1 MHCNTKFF
9 DSQAE
14 KNIGSRIDH
23 FFHSYCVGS
32 LLNQA
37 GIRKLGFGALFLFK
51 GLFHLIFM
59 GKSMYISLIRNREA
73 GCEKSTIY
81 RFLNTPTFNW
91 RNFLIRLT
99 QRVINQFFTP
109 LTSEDREKVLIIDD
123 SPYERDRSK
132 KVELLSW
139 IFDHNRRIMKRGFR
153 LLTLGW
159 SDGTSFLPVDFALLA
174 SAKKEKQLQE
184 VNPAIDKRSCGGHRR
199 REAVRKATDMAVTMV
214 KRALSRGLKADYVLF
229 DSWFSFPSV
238 IDQIAGLGIH
248 VICHLKPMPRIT
260 YFYNGEWLTL
270 KQIYRKVRKRRGK
283 ARILAS
289 VEVRLRSEREVKIV
303 FVRHRQTKGWIALL
317 STHCN
322 LPDDE
327 VVRIY
332 GKRWDIEVF
341 FKICK
346 SFLAL
351 AKEIQMRSYDALIA
365 HTTLVMVRYIFLS
378 VEHRG
383 QNDDR
388 TIGLLFHACCE
399 EIADLNYLEAMKRI
413 LSVLADK
420 LRNISCLT
428 EEIIKELIDSIMES
442 LNYLFLPAVRC
453 GCES

>member
-1 MHCNTKFF
+1 MKAEFTAIIEAAPEGGYWAICPEVPGANGQGETIEEVKNNLR
-9 DSQAE
+9 QAIE
-14 KNIGSRIDH
+14 
-23 FFHSYCVGS
+23 
-32 LLNQA
+32 
-37 GIRKLGFGALFLFK
+37 
-51 GLFHLIFM
+51 LI
-59 GKSMYISLIRNREA
+59 L
-73 GCEKSTIY
+73 
-81 RFLNTPTFNW
+81 
-91 RNFLIRLT
+91 
-99 QRVINQFFTP
+99 
-109 LTSEDREKVLIIDD
+109 EDRREDILRGLPEDAIQEKVLIIDD

-159 SDGTSFLPVDFALLA
+159 SDGTSFLPVDFVLLA

-199 REAVRKATDMAVTMV
+199 REAVQKATDMAVTMV

-260 YFYNGEWLTL
+260 YFHNGDWLTL
-270 KQIYRKVRKRRGK
+270 KQLYRKVRKRRGK

-289 VEVRLRSEREVKIV
+289 VEVSLKNKRKVRIV

-317 STHCN
+317 STQCD

-346 SFLAL
+346 SFL
-351 AKEIQMRSYDALIA
+351 
-365 HTTLVMVRYIFLS
+365 
-378 VEHRG
+378 
-383 QNDDR
+383 
-388 TIGLLFHACCE
+388 
-399 EIADLNYLEAMKRI
+399 
-413 LSVLADK
+413 VLADK
-420 LRNISCLT
+420 LKNISCLT
-428 EEIIKELIDSIMES
+428 EEIIKELIDSIMEA
-442 LNYLFLPAVRC
+442 LDYLFLPAVRC
-453 GCES
+453 RCES